1 MNKLTDTRNV
11 TKITYLFMITY
22 MVSYITRI
30 NYGAVI
36 SEMVEATSMS
46 KSALSL
52 ALTGSFATYGAGQII
67 SGICGDRFR
76 PKKLV
81 LYGLIATSLMNI
93 IIPFC
98 QSPILMLVVWSINGF
113 AQAFMWPP
121 MVKLMSDLFSLEEYQ
136 KACVIIARGSSFGT
150 IIIYLISPVLIA
162 LSGWKTVFG
171 FSALCGIVMIYFW
184 NRLCPDINDTKT
196 EPAKINRGQHGKGLS
211 LFSPLMLSIM
221 LAIILQGTLRDG
233 VTTWMPSYISETYH
247 LGSEISILTGVVLPV
262 FSMICYQVASFLYKN
277 KFCNPL
283 SCAGVIFAAGTIS
296 ALALYFLS
304 DANAAFSV
312 LFSAMLTGCMHGVNL
327 MLVSILP
334 RFFSKYGNV
343 STVSGVLNACTYIG
357 SALSTYGIAVI
368 SENRGWHFTI
378 LLWVVI
384 AALGTVVC
392 LLCVKPWKKSAIAE

>member
-1 MNKLTDTRNV
+1 
-11 TKITYLFMITY
+11 
-22 MVSYITRI
+22 
-30 NYGAVI
+30 
-36 SEMVEATSMS
+36 
-46 KSALSL
+46 
-52 ALTGSFATYGAGQII
+52 
-67 SGICGDRFR
+67 
-76 PKKLV
+76 
-81 LYGLIATSLMNI
+81 
-93 IIPFC
+93 
-98 QSPILMLVVWSINGF
+98 
-113 AQAFMWPP
+113 
-121 MVKLMSDLFSLEEYQ
+121 
-136 KACVIIARGSSFGT
+136 
-150 IIIYLISPVLIA
+150 
-162 LSGWKTVFG
+162 
-171 FSALCGIVMIYFW
+171 MIYFW

-211 LFSPLMLSIM
+211 LISPLMLSIM

-233 VTTWMPSYISETYH
+233 VTTWMPSYISETYR

-392 LLCVKPWKKSAIAE
+392 LLCVKPWKKSGIAE

>member
-1 MNKLTDTRNV
+1 
-11 TKITYLFMITY
+11 
-22 MVSYITRI
+22 
-30 NYGAVI
+30 
-36 SEMVEATSMS
+36 MS

-93 IIPFC
+93 IIPSC
-98 QSPILMLVVWSINGF
+98 QSPILMLDVWSINGF

-196 EPAKINRGQHGKGLS
+196 ETAKINRVQHGKGPS

-247 LGSEISILTGVVLPV
+247 LGNEISILTGVVLPV

-277 KFCNPL
+277 KFRSPL

-296 ALALYFLS
+296 SLALYFLS
-304 DANAAFSV
+304 DASAAFSV
-312 LFSAMLTGCMHGVNL
+312 LFSALLTGCMHGVNL

-384 AALGTVVC
+384 AALGTAVS
-392 LLCVKPWKKSAIAE
+392 LICVKPWKKSGIAE